1 MNTPIPA
8 LALLALLVAACSSAP
23 AADDDPTP
31 APEQAS
37 GEEASADVA
46 QRDYHLT
53 FRDRTIDLYPYVQ
66 GFPYAGLMP
75 DLEFGHMLYF
85 ETTPDAE
92 VLRILDIEPD
102 EPIDLTEGRQL
113 GDVDWSTRS
122 FRYGEYNPLI
132 ERFVFL
138 GDESNDE
145 EFNLFTLDL
154 DSGDIDALT
163 DVDYIYGFGFS
174 PDHQTLGYIARHGDS
189 EPFNSCLTLLDLEE
203 HSEEQIW
210 CDEGGADR
218 LTWSYVD
225 FAPDGDSLIV
235 RMQHDGDRS
244 TTNIGRFHADAPG
257 EPELLLERGVEHLSL
272 WWLEDSYD
280 GDELIYVS
288 SHTGINNLYRHRL
301 EDDPDDSK
309 ALTDLS
315 HDITSAAIVGDD
327 DPALMLIQYL
337 PTGSILELLDPTD
350 GTALYR
356 RESDDNLSLRD
367 HHGATSLL
375 TMASVHT
382 PFRMQVA
389 DLHRDG
395 DDVDLHTSHFASLPE
410 ELADQLIQCD
420 VTQVDFPTFDEVD
433 GTPRM
438 LHGYYYEPLEPP
450 EDAQR
455 LVQLTAFY
463 GGGNQFRTDHQIM
476 CEAGIATFSPAPR
489 GSRGFGAEF
498 AALNDGDLG
507 GDDIIDLFYA
517 ARWLEANHHYRPWQI
532 GVHGASHGGYAAMRA
547 LTFPPETNDRD
558 DHYDF
563 GFGLSHAGI
572 SDLMHF
578 YRTSNIPDWLVLL
591 VGDPDTEADRLRQ
604 RSPIHHID
612 RLQAPLLLTHGS
624 QDSRVPLDE
633 SQRMYDA
640 ATEAS
645 KPVYLEIFEGQGH
658 GIRGLD
664 NRLRYYRAI
673 FQFLEDQVDPRLAD
687 R

>member
-463 GGGNQFRTDHQIM
+463 GGATNFAPTTRS
-476 CEAGIATFSPAPR
+476 CARPASPPSAPPLAAPEALAPNSPPSTTATSAATISSTSSTPLAGWRPTTTIAPGRSASTAPATAATPPCAPSPSHRRPTIATITTTLASASATPASATSCTFIAPAISLTGSSSSSAIPTPR
-489 GSRGFGAEF
+489 PTAF
-498 AALNDGDLG
+498 ASAHPF
-507 GDDIIDLFYA
+507 ITSIVF
-517 ARWLEANHHYRPWQI
+517 RP
-532 GVHGASHGGYAAMRA
+532 
-547 LTFPPETNDRD
+547 
-558 DHYDF
+558 
-563 GFGLSHAGI
+563 LS
-572 SDLMHF
+572 
-578 YRTSNIPDWLVLL
+578 Y
-591 VGDPDTEADRLRQ
+591 
-604 RSPIHHID
+604 
-612 RLQAPLLLTHGS
+612 
-624 QDSRVPLDE
+624 
-633 SQRMYDA
+633 
-640 ATEAS
+640 
-645 KPVYLEIFEGQGH
+645 
-658 GIRGLD
+658 
-664 NRLRYYRAI
+664 
-673 FQFLEDQVDPRLAD
+673 
-687 R
+687 